1 MITQTERS
9 AIINSLGS
17 KHIKKI
23 QEHLKKNNIVTSQGR
38 PYSKATISYILSGER
53 ENEAIENAIFAF
65 AHQKIIER
73 EKQQELRELLIAKQ
87 KE

>member
-1 MITQTERS
+1 MITQEERS

-23 QEHLKKNNIVTSQGR
+23 QEYLKKNNISTSQGR

-53 ENEAIENAIFAF
+53 ENEVIENAIFAF
-65 AHQKIIER
+65 AHQKVIER

-87 KE
+87 KK